1 MKLRITTFNC
11 ENLFGRY
18 RFLDTPQKGQVKNYE
33 KSLQIPEITTL
44 EPGRSGKIKP
54 AVISKQQRTNTANAI
69 LGANPDL
76 LAVEEVENLTVLRL
90 FNAKYMGNAFDRII
104 LVDGNDARGIDVG
117 FLVRKGVAV
126 TVLGIRSHA
135 DEAIGG
141 GFLAKSN
148 RLDTA
153 VTAQAIFSRDCLE
166 VDIDVNGVAL
176 TFLVNH
182 FKAQDNKPTTTARRK
197 RQAERVVEL
206 VQAVRDSGRHPVVVG
221 DFNIDSKQTNYD
233 GSLDPL
239 LQLPTL
245 HDLFDGLDQQ
255 QRWTHFFSS
264 DKKVSK
270 LDYLLVDVAL
280 RDQVDSVD
288 IFREGLSKKCKQ
300 YTGPRLSS
308 MKDNDLEASDHCPT
322 SLTLNV

>member
-18 RFLDTPQKGQVKNYE
+18 RFLDTPQKGEIKDYE
-33 KSLQIPEITTL
+33 KSLQITETTTL
-44 EPGRSGKIKP
+44 EPGRSGRIKP
-54 AVISKQQRTNTANAI
+54 AILNKQQRTNTANAI
-69 LGANPDL
+69 LEADPHV

-90 FNAKYMGNAFDRII
+90 FNAKYMGSAFDRII

-117 FLVRKGVAV
+117 FLVRKGVDV
-126 TVLGIRSHA
+126 TVLDVRTHA

-166 VDIDVNGVAL
+166 VDVQVSGVAL

-182 FKAQDNKPTTTARRK
+182 FKAQDNKPTTSARRK
-197 RQAERVVEL
+197 RQAARVVEL
-206 VQAVRDSGRHPVVVG
+206 VQAVRNNDRHPIVMG
-221 DFNIDSKQTNYD
+221 DLNIDSKQSDYD

-239 LQLPTL
+239 LDLSTL
-245 HDLFDGLDQQ
+245 HDPFAGLDQQ
-255 QRWTHFFSS
+255 QRWTHFYSS
-264 DKKVSK
+264 DKTVSK
-270 LDYLLVDVAL
+270 LDYVLVDDFL
-280 RDQVDSVD
+280 SNRVDSVD
-288 IFREGLSKKCKQ
+288 IFRKGLSKKCKQ
-300 YTGPRLSS
+300 YKGPRLSS
-308 MKDNDLEASDHCPT
+308 MKNNDLEASDHCPT
-322 SLTLNV
+322 TMILNL